1 MHWCA
6 IKFLLF
12 SLLLYHT
19 YTKSTKHT
27 TPPLSAPFAKHTHI
41 PQTTFSTAHTYI
53 PQATYW
59 TSGCLPREWRPCW
72 SGGRDAWQGFSRE
85 TGLSDPS
92 TATRRR
98 GRSITTTTSLQS
110 FFVQNRIFELYGR
123 NVHTGDRGILL
134 SFPLVCF
141 NSKISSIRL

>member
-1 MHWCA
+1 MKKWGSWKKRARRDTPPCKTTRPIHLV
-6 IKFLLF
+6 KLF
-12 SLLLYHT
+12 TDRTLAQLRT
-19 YTKSTKHT
+19 NKSPILISYLHKVDETHHPSPLCPLCKTHPHT
-27 TPPLSAPFAKHTHI
+27 TDHLFNCTI
-41 PQTTFSTAHTYI
+41 YI

-98 GRSITTTTSLQS
+98 GRSITTIDSNKKY
-110 FFVQNRIFELYGR
+110 FN
-123 NVHTGDRGILL
+123 IL
-134 SFPLVCF
+134 
-141 NSKISSIRL
+141 

>member
-1 MHWCA
+1 MQRNHNKLIHQHA
-6 IKFLLF
+6 PKISPSELPLPRETRRT
-12 SLLLYHT
+12 LAQLRT
-19 YTKSTKHT
+19 NKSPILISYLHKVDETHHPS
-27 TPPLSAPFAKHTHI
+27 PPLSVPYAKHTHI

-98 GRSITTTTSLQS
+98 GRSTTTT
-110 FFVQNRIFELYGR
+110 IMIY
-123 NVHTGDRGILL
+123 IL
-134 SFPLVCF
+134 
-141 NSKISSIRL
+141 